1 MKTDDFVTMLATS
14 AGAVRPHQAAR
25 RYALG
30 LGSGTLVAAVLM
42 AVMLGPRPDLA
53 TAVALPMFWVKTAFV
68 LGFAAVN
75 LLPVWRL
82 SRPGASLAWL
92 RAIVSTPLIAMWLL
106 GAFVLVGADAAQRK
120 ELFFGSSWNYCPFLI
135 AMLSV
140 PVFVAVVWAMKG
152 LAPTRLRL
160 AGAYAGLLSG
170 AVAAMVYSVH
180 CTEMAAPF
188 IGFWYALGALIP
200 GVVGALVGPR
210 LLRW

>member
-30 LGSGTLVAAVLM
+30 LGGGTLVAAALM
-42 AVMLGPRPDLA
+42 AMLLGPRPDLA

-68 LGFAAVN
+68 VGFAAVN

-82 SRPGASLAWL
+82 SRPGARLAWL

-106 GAFVLVGADAAQRK
+106 GAFVLVGADATQRK
-120 ELFFGSSWNYCPFLI
+120 ALFFGSSWNYCPFLI